1 MIIVNQNKDVIINMN
16 IIACIQTSK
25 ENIGN
30 IEVVL
35 FNKIDSHNGLT
46 VGEYKTEERAKEVLK
61 EIINKYLEYATVK
74 NGIGEVKQ
82 VHTIPKIYEMPEE

>member
-1 MIIVNQNKDVIINMN
+1 M
-16 IIACIQTSK
+16 
-25 ENIGN
+25 
-30 IEVVL
+30 
-35 FNKIDSHNGLT
+35 
-46 VGEYKTEERAKEVLK
+46 LK